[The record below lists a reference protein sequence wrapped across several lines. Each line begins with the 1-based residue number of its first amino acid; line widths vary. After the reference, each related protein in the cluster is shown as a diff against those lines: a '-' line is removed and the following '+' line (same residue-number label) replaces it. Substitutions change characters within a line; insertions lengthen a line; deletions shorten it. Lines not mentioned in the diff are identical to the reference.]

1 MCVCVKYDSQLY
13 DIMMGYNPD
22 EFHKLVTVRCLGYR
36 RNISI
41 QRTYDAWDHGDPTIK
56 VKGMNPMG
64 MGCPTGFSVL
74 YTATGGFTL
83 KNRNKSIGIIWNNH
97 TLGWK
102 CNTFEST
109 NRSWH
114 VNLVSQ
120 KHLSKMFCSNKISGQ
135 NFTIICGKPLSYT
148 ALHQSTCHVSPWSTL
163 WAAACL

>member
-1 MCVCVKYDSQLY
+1 MPGISQKYLDSKNL
-13 DIMMGYNPD
+13 
-22 EFHKLVTVRCLGYR
+22 RCLGSWR
-36 RNISI
+36 P
-41 QRTYDAWDHGDPTIK
+41 DHQGERDEPNGD
-56 VKGMNPMG
+56 GMPHWVQ
-64 MGCPTGFSVL
+64 CFIHSHRWL
-74 YTATGGFTL
+74 HLA
-83 KNRNKSIGIIWNNH
+83 NRNKSIGIIWNNH

-120 KHLSKMFCSNKISGQ
+120 KHLSEMFCSNKISGQ

-148 ALHQSTCHVSPWSTL
+148 TLHQSTCHVPPWSTL